1 MTPER
6 VPIAVPLPNRPQ
18 QSMLSGLG
26 VAGAVLAAV
35 VVTFTLASGIIAYT
49 LTSEDPLSPSTGT
62 LVLGSLRTDVA
73 RTPIVLRDPGSGGR
87 HALATAGVARAA
99 GGFRGAE
106 GTLSAP
112 AQNTARRAGNAQQ
125 GGGGADAGAATAPTA
140 QPGDIS
146 VPPRKPGVGTLSGTS
161 HGLGATTAALTIRLR
176 AITDSL
182 AALVKP
188 IAQDPG
194 VALRATLGA
203 TTGALARV
211 LGPRTVG

>member
-73 RTPIVLRDPGSGGR
+73 RAPIVLRDPGTGGR
-87 HALATAGVARAA
+87 HAPATAGVARAA

-125 GGGGADAGAATAPTA
+125 GGGVADAGAATTPAV
-140 QPGDIS
+140 QPGAIS
-146 VPPRKPGVGTLSGTS
+146 LPPRKPGAGAVGGTS
-161 HGLGATTAALTIRLR
+161 HGLAATTAELTSRLR
-176 AITDSL
+176 AITDAL

-188 IAQDPG
+188 IVQGTG

-203 TTGALARV
+203 TTGALAQ
-211 LGPRTVG
+211 LLDPRSAG